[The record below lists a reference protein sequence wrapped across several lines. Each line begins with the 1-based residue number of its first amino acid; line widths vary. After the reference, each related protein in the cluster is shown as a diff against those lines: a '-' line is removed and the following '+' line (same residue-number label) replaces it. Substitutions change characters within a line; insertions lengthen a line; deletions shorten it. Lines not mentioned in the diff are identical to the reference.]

1 MPAYLRSLLA
11 ARIIGTHGNPLPFA
25 LLCQLPPVFFFRLP
39 KHAPDCVRMLCPAS
53 FSPSAQTAA
62 CDIVVC
68 LGLQVLAMLCSGEV
82 RLIDLRMML
91 KTPISSGGSA
101 NDWPIVLEAS
111 QDALSSLD
119 FSRRLTGGPA
129 ALLATV
135 RDGGALLGEFSLGQ
149 KFESAS
155 RIRTNAHAYAHT
167 HKRTHA
173 CTHAHNHAT
182 HIGMSYYL
190 HAHRH
195 TVCTRTHRHAATDTI
210 SQPHQVCSDR
220 ARHSRD

>member
-11 ARIIGTHGNPLPFA
+11 ARILGTHGNPLPFA

-91 KTPISSGGSA
+91 QTPISSGGSA

-155 RIRTNAHAYAHT
+155 RTRTNAH
-167 HKRTHA
+167 
-173 CTHAHNHAT
+173 
-182 HIGMSYYL
+182 
-190 HAHRH
+190 RH
-195 TVCTRTHRHAATDTI
+195 TRMHTIHTASRTPHTLECHTTYIDMHTVRTRT
-210 SQPHQVCSDR
+210 Q
-220 ARHSRD
+220 

>member
-11 ARIIGTHGNPLPFA
+11 ARILGTHGNPLPFA
-25 LLCQLPPVFFFRLP
+25 LLCQLPPVFLFSFAKARSRLCSNALP
-39 KHAPDCVRMLCPAS
+39 RLLLSSSSDCR
-53 FSPSAQTAA
+53 
-62 CDIVVC
+62 VVLMG

-91 KTPISSGGSA
+91 QTPISSSGSA

-155 RIRTNAHAYAHT
+155 RT
-167 HKRTHA
+167 
-173 CTHAHNHAT
+173 
-182 HIGMSYYL
+182 
-190 HAHRH
+190 
-195 TVCTRTHRHAATDTI
+195 
-210 SQPHQVCSDR
+210 
-220 ARHSRD
+220 

>member
-1 MPAYLRSLLA
+1 
-11 ARIIGTHGNPLPFA
+11 
-25 LLCQLPPVFFFRLP
+25 
-39 KHAPDCVRMLCPAS
+39 MLCPAS
-53 FSPSAQTAA
+53 FSPLAQTAA

-91 KTPISSGGSA
+91 QTPISSSGSA

-155 RIRTNAHAYAHT
+155 RT
-167 HKRTHA
+167 
-173 CTHAHNHAT
+173 
-182 HIGMSYYL
+182 
-190 HAHRH
+190 
-195 TVCTRTHRHAATDTI
+195 
-210 SQPHQVCSDR
+210 
-220 ARHSRD
+220 